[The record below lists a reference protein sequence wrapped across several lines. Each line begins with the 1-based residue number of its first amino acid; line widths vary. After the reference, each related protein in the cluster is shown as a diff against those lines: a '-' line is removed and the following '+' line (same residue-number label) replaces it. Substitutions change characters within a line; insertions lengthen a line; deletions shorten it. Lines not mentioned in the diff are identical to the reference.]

1 MILRHMGL
9 AALAGGGARVFTVAV
24 PIFIA
29 RAFGIGPETDAFFLA
44 AAIILFW
51 TVSIAPVLETNIATV
66 VARHPA
72 AIARRHAIGAG
83 LRTSA
88 AAAAVAGVLLAASTA
103 VPESAVDARLLNQVQ
118 WLFAELSPVLL
129 LGTWSSI
136 LAGWLNAHRRF
147 VPVAASPVFIGISVL
162 SCLILFRGTL
172 GVHALVVGYLAG
184 EAARLCYLLAISA
197 GTRVAKSSSF
207 GERNSGISSRGL
219 NLQWAGAA
227 LIALNPLVDRLLA
240 GGLTAGS
247 VSVIELMDRVLLIP
261 GGIMAWAI
269 LPVLTTYWARLAG
282 RKEAFTRNFRF
293 VLVITLCAGAG
304 IAGFLAL
311 VHRPMFTVIFDVPGA
326 PWPSVGNTAF
336 LLLLPG
342 LPFQLAGLVLW
353 RAAVVI
359 GCPARLLL
367 AAGTVAFALNLA
379 GDIMVIDRW
388 GLAGLTFVTSLTFML
403 YCALLWKLCLA
414 RA

>member
-9 AALAGGGARVFTVAV
+9 TAVAGGGARAFTVVV

-29 RAFGIGPETDAFFLA
+29 RAFGIGPDTDAFFLA

-51 TVSIAPVLETNIATV
+51 TVSITPVLETNVATV
-66 VARHPA
+66 VAQQSAANARRYAIRAGFRISAA
-72 AIARRHAIGAG
+72 AIA
-83 LRTSA
+83 
-88 AAAAVAGVLLAASTA
+88 VAGMLLSASTA
-103 VPESAVDARLLNQVQ
+103 VPESAIDARLLNQVQ
-118 WLFAELSPVLL
+118 WLFAELSPMLL
-129 LGTWSSI
+129 LGTWSSV

-147 VPVAASPVFIGISVL
+147 VHVAASPVFIGVSVL

-172 GVHALVVGYLAG
+172 GVHALVVGYLTG
-184 EAARLCYLLAISA
+184 EAARLCYLFAIAARTSA
-197 GTRVAKSSSF
+197 GTSSSS
-207 GERNSGISSRGL
+207 GEQSSGITARDL

-247 VSVIELMDRVLLIP
+247 VSVIELMDRILLIP

-269 LPVLTTYWARLAG
+269 LPVLTTYWAGLAW
-282 RKEAFTRNFRF
+282 RKEAFTRVFRTT
-293 VLVITLCAGAG
+293 LVVTLCGGVG
-304 IAGFLAL
+304 IAAVLAL
-311 VHRPMFTVIFDVPGA
+311 AHRPMFAAMFDVPGA
-326 PWPSVGNTAF
+326 PWPRVGNTAF

-342 LPFQLAGLVLW
+342 LPFQLASLALW
-353 RAAVVI
+353 RAAVVLRR
-359 GCPARLLL
+359 PARLLL
-367 AAGTVAFALNLA
+367 AAGAAAFALNLA
-379 GDIMVIDRW
+379 GDLLVIDRW
-388 GLAGLTFVTSLTFML
+388 GLAGLTLVTSLTFML